1 VNASRIESPGI
12 PHDRSSDNNQRKTA
26 VAGRHFE
33 DSQQASQAS
42 DTRPGGNAGGVNVQA
57 QPTNA
62 ASGQDERNDLSKVS
76 LVPEAEPA
84 ATDSPLNA
92 DDEPPDLEALLEER
106 RRKRRELL
114 ERLAGTQSGVNSAT
128 PSSLDGSTGAQST
141 GTTGKR
147 LPPVYIDVDRFNHDS
162 CQYSFP

>member
-62 ASGQDERNDLSKVS
+62 ASGQDER
-76 LVPEAEPA
+76 
-84 ATDSPLNA
+84 PL
-92 DDEPPDLEALLEER
+92 ES
-106 RRKRRELL
+106 ELGP
-114 ERLAGTQSGVNSAT
+114 RS
-128 PSSLDGSTGAQST
+128 
-141 GTTGKR
+141 
-147 LPPVYIDVDRFNHDS
+147 
-162 CQYSFP
+162 